1 MSECLRLTRFE
12 RFLTLFTRVQAG
24 EGRCI
29 GILALQAFT
38 LMVAYYLIRP
48 VREALILT
56 EGTAELRSYA
66 VGVQAVLL
74 LLILPAYGQLVRH
87 VGTSRIFGL
96 VMAFFALNLVAFF
109 AIGRLGE
116 DMPLRYV

>member
-1 MSECLRLTRFE
+1 MARHGARSLPAGRFFSTFTAGACMPDSDHLTPVE
-12 RFLTLFTRVQAG
+12 RFLGLFTRVMQG

-29 GILALQAFT
+29 GILTMQAFT
-38 LMVAYYLIRP
+38 LMLAYYLIRP

-74 LLILPAYGQLVRH
+74 LLILPL
-87 VGTSRIFGL
+87 
-96 VMAFFALNLVAFF
+96 
-109 AIGRLGE
+109 
-116 DMPLRYV
+116 